1 MKEIAKLP
9 HQRKLWWIRS
19 YYRVL
24 PTDERYL
31 NLTPEQIELE
41 FQHYIMDNPDKFKE
55 VYTDPEYEEWERKTS
70 EEDEKLLLDN
80 EDWEEVS
87 LDP

>member
-1 MKEIAKLP
+1 
-9 HQRKLWWIRS
+9 
-19 YYRVL
+19 VL

-31 NLTPEQIELE
+31 NLTSEQIELE